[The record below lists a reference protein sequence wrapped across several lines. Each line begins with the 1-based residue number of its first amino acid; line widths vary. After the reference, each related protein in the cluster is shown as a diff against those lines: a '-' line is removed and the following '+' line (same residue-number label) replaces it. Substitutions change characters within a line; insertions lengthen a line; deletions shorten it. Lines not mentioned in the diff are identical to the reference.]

1 MEYKARYGSGELV
14 VSLGRQNSV
23 GVVTTV
29 QAFKRGEYLGTIFES
44 TVCAW
49 NIRELVTSAI
59 SAALPDLEWDQVEC
73 WADSAGV
80 PFYPCE
86 CGECSECLENEN

>member
-1 MEYKARYGSGELV
+1 MEYKAKYGRGELV

-29 QAFKRGEYLGTIFES
+29 QAWRGKEYLGTIFDS

-49 NIRELVTSAI
+49 SIRELVTSAV
-59 SAALPDLEWDQVEC
+59 SAALPDWDWDQVEG

-80 PFYPCE
+80 PFYPCD
-86 CGECSECLENEN
+86 CGECSDCLENEN